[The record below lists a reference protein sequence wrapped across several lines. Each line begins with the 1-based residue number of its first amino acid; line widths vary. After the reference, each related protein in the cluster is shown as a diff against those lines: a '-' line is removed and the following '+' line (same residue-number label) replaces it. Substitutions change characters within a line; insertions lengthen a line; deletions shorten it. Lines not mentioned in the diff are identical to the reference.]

1 MREANP
7 QTRVTVGQTQPAA
20 PPSAPPPPPPPTD
33 RTELRAL
40 MEKRS
45 ELDRQ
50 LESVTDRR
58 EELASQF
65 SDAQPS
71 ARPGLEG
78 RIRALDER
86 AARLEQEILQA
97 DDAISIAFAGGVT
110 LEPGGATG
118 TLAPGGPDFGN
129 VDRDEMLGGLVAFI
143 LVGFLLYRWGWARA
157 KSRFSRAGAPADAA
171 RMDQLQNAVDAIAVE
186 VERISEG
193 QRYVTKV
200 LNEGSAQPIGMEAG
214 ENVLVRRKAT

>member
-20 PPSAPPPPPPPTD
+20 PPPPPPPTN

-71 ARPGLEG
+71 ARAGLEG

-86 AARLEQEILQA
+86 AARLEQDILHA
-97 DDAISIAFAGGVT
+97 DDAIAIALAGGVT
-110 LEPGGATG
+110 LEPGRATG
-118 TLAPGGPDFGN
+118 TSSSDGPDFRN
-129 VDRDEMLGGLVAFI
+129 VDRDEMFGGLLAFV
-143 LVGFLLYRWGWARA
+143 LVGLFLYRWGWARA
-157 KSRFSRAGAPADAA
+157 KSRFSRAGAPVDTA
-171 RMDQLQNAVDAIAVE
+171 RMEQLQNAVDAIAVE

-193 QRYVTKV
+193 QRYVTKM
-200 LNEGSAQPIGMEAG
+200 LNEGSAQPVGMEAG

>member
-1 MREANP
+1 MREATP
-7 QTRVTVGQTQPAA
+7 QTRVTVEQTQPA
-20 PPSAPPPPPPPTD
+20 APPPPPPPTN

-58 EELASQF
+58 EELAGQLT
-65 SDAQPS
+65 DAQAS

-86 AARLEQEILQA
+86 AARLEQDILQA
-97 DDAISIAFAGGVT
+97 DDAISIALAGGVT
-110 LEPGGATG
+110 LEPGRATG
-118 TLAPGGPDFGN
+118 TSSPGGPDFRN
-129 VDRDEMLGGLVAFI
+129 VDRDEMFGGLLAFI
-143 LVGFLLYRWGWARA
+143 LVGFFLYRWGWARA
-157 KSRFSRAGAPADAA
+157 KSRFSRAGAPVDTA

-200 LNEGSAQPIGMEAG
+200 LNEGSAQPVGMEAG

>member
-7 QTRVTVGQTQPAA
+7 QTRVTVEQTQPAA
-20 PPSAPPPPPPPTD
+20 PPAAPPPPPPSN

-40 MEKRS
+40 MEKRA

-50 LESVTDRR
+50 LESVSDRR

-65 SDAQPS
+65 SDAQPR

-86 AARLEQEILQA
+86 AARLEQDILQA

-118 TLAPGGPDFGN
+118 TLAPGDPDFGN
-129 VDRDEMLGGLVAFI
+129 VGRDEMLGGLLAFI

-157 KSRFSRAGAPADAA
+157 KSRFSRAGAPADTA

-200 LNEGSAQPIGMEAG
+200 LNDGSAQPIGVEAG